1 MNELFKKI
9 GALIFLTAGVIL
21 GLFLAFFLI
30 SRLLQFQNINISLN
44 NTSTCPSP
52 GRTHIAPYYS
62 KPLTPRKQDKSRLH
76 AGNIPDLDS
85 IEDVEKLKT
94 MAVKAL
100 DEKEY
105 YDADEIL
112 DRIKTLNPEFPDL
125 YWYIGL
131 TKEGEEDVKSAA
143 DAFSAYGRSE
153 ARDPKRLL
161 YIADFLIRHNS
172 VKKALETLDDS
183 KKIEES
189 TEVYYLI
196 AKCHYLKSDYKKAI
210 QNLNLSLR
218 ISKDYPDVHELLA
231 ECYIKTGKTKEA
243 IDSFKEA
250 YGVEA
255 KPYFLYRMALL
266 AHGMGDWK
274 STKLYLNRYIETEND
289 QARATLGREMLARV
303 KIDSMKKIPP
313 EVEQQTDFIDDIKLT
328 GTMKSDDIYSALIT
342 VQGASQEIR
351 AGDTVMDIYYV
362 LSITDG
368 RVIFIR
374 DETYVVLR
382 TM

>member
-1 MNELFKKI
+1 MKEFFKKI

-30 SRLLQFQNINISLN
+30 SRLLQFHNINISLN
-44 NTSTCPSP
+44 NTSAGSSP
-52 GRTHIAPYYS
+52 ERTRPAPYYL
-62 KPLTPRKQDKSRLH
+62 KPLTPRKPDTSRLH

-105 YDADEIL
+105 YDAEEIL
-112 DRIKTLNPEFPDL
+112 DRIKTLKPDFPDL

-131 TKEGEEDVKSAA
+131 TKEGEEDMKSAV

-153 ARDPKRLL
+153 TKDPKRLL
-161 YIADFLIRHNS
+161 YIADFLIRQNN
-172 VKKALETLDDS
+172 VRKALEILDAS

-210 QNLNLSLR
+210 QNLNLSLK

-243 IDSFKEA
+243 VDSFKEA
-250 YGVEA
+250 YGVES

-266 AHGMGDWK
+266 TYGSGDYK
-274 STKLYLNRYIETEND
+274 STKLYLKRYTETEND
-289 QARATLGREMLARV
+289 EARATLGKELLARV

-313 EVEQQTDFIDDIKLT
+313 EVEQQTDFIDDIKLV
-328 GTMKSDDIYSALIT
+328 GTMKSDGRYSALIKA
-342 VQGASQEIR
+342 QDASQEIR
-351 AGDTVMDIYYV
+351 EGDTVLDIYYV
-362 LSITDG
+362 LNINDG

-374 DETYVVLR
+374 DETYIVLR
-382 TM
+382 VM